1 VAIST
6 DKRVVIIGGGPAGL
20 IAAEVLSQHNI
31 QVDLFDAMPS
41 VGRKFLQAG
50 KGGMNLTHSEP
61 FDTFVDRYR
70 QRQIEMRPF
79 LEVFNADTLRQW
91 AHNLGFDTFIG
102 SSGRVFPVDMRAA
115 PLLRAWLQRLR
126 IAGVIFHVRHRW
138 CGWNEQQHLRFST
151 PEGEITIQADAV
163 LLALGGGSWARLGS
177 DGAWISLLQKKSIT
191 IAPLRAANCG
201 FECEWSDDFQAR
213 FAGTPVKTVIASLID
228 CHGQLNQRQGEFV
241 ITERGIE
248 GSLIYAFAAE
258 LRDQL
263 EDQEEVCLTLDLLP
277 HKTQDRIEQELRSRG
292 AKSLSTQLKNKVGID
307 GVKTGLLRECLSKE
321 TFTNEQRLAQ
331 AIKHFPLKLLRTTP
345 MDEAISTAGG
355 VSFTELDNHLM
366 LKNYP
371 GIFCAGEMLDWEAPT
386 GGYLLTGC
394 FATGYAAAHGML
406 QWLAHKSE

>member
-1 VAIST
+1 MTLSAKKQVA
-6 DKRVVIIGGGPAGL
+6 IIGGGPTGL

-61 FDTFVDRYR
+61 FDAFVERYR
-70 QRQIEMRPF
+70 QRQTEMRPF
-79 LEVFNADTLRQW
+79 LEAFNADTLRQW
-91 AHNLGFDTFIG
+91 AHDLGFDTFIG

-126 IAGVIFHVRHRW
+126 STGVTFHVRHHW
-138 CGWNEQQHLRFST
+138 IGWDEQQHLCFST
-151 PEGEITIQADAV
+151 PEGNITIKADAV

-177 DGAWISLLQKKSIT
+177 DGAWVSLLQEKAIEV
-191 IAPLRAANCG
+191 APLKAANCG
-201 FECEWSDDFQAR
+201 FECAWSDDFRAR
-213 FAGTPVKTVIASLID
+213 FAGTPVKTVIASLTD
-228 CHGQLNQRQGEFV
+228 RQNQLHQRQGEFV

-248 GSLIYAFAAE
+248 GSLIYVFAAE

-263 EDQEEVCLTLDLLP
+263 ESQENVALTLDLLP
-277 HKTQDRIEQELRSRG
+277 HKTQERIAQELRSRG
-292 AKSLSTQLKNKVGID
+292 SKSLSTQLKSKVGID
-307 GVKTGLLRECLSKE
+307 GVKAGLLRECLSKE
-321 TFTNEQRLAQ
+321 TFTDEQGLAQ

-355 VSFTELDNHLM
+355 VSFAALDNHLM

-394 FATGYAAAHGML
+394 FSTGYAAAHGMM